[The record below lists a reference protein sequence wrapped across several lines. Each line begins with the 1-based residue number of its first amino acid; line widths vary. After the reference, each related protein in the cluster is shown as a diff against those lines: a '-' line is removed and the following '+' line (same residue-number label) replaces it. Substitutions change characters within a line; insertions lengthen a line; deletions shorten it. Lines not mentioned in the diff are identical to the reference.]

1 MWRGLE
7 RKPREEER
15 MQIAAET
22 ALFRKQNGNSYI
34 TVFFFL
40 FIFKGSG

>member
-1 MWRGLE
+1 MWRRLE

-34 TVFFFL
+34 TAFFFS